1 MNRIHLPSLIAIG
14 LALVVLDMLSLS
26 VARAA
31 DVTVRW
37 TQSTQY
43 VDGSPLPANEI
54 TANRVAWGTCN
65 GTAFGT
71 KLGEHKLAPS
81 TSDVI
86 TGLAAGKYCIML
98 FTTAAPLGQPSTESD
113 PSSAVSVTIDA
124 PAPKKPQ
131 PPSGGSATVATISPT
146 AYSVIKSAE
155 QLVLLPVG
163 TVPIGT
169 ACDTA
174 QGVVR
179 GGSVFNVV
187 PTRAVTFTGS
197 ARPLVTLAS
206 CG

>member
-1 MNRIHLPSLIAIG
+1 MKRSPLVSLLLLFAIA
-14 LALVVLDMLSLS
+14 LFWN
-26 VARAA
+26 ARAHAA

-43 VDGSPLPANEI
+43 TDGSAIGSTEI
-54 TANRVAWGTCN
+54 SGNRVAWGTCN
-65 GTAFGT
+65 GAVFGT
-71 KLGEHKLAPS
+71 KLGEHKLPPS

-98 FTTAAPLGQPSTESD
+98 FTTTTRLGDVVTSTESD
-113 PSSAVSVTIDA
+113 PSNVVTVTIDG
-124 PAPKKPQ
+124 PPPKKPQ

-163 TVPIGT
+163 TVPLGT

-179 GGSVFNVV
+179 GGNVFNVV
-187 PTRAVTFTGS
+187 PTAAVTYSGS
-197 ARPLVTLAS
+197 ARPLVVLAACS
-206 CG
+206 G